1 MDMIENNLKQMID
14 RYKRDNP
21 MESIK
26 TIATKKGVTPETV
39 SRHQHNKIDM
49 SMHDIKDYAE
59 ILGCSTMDI
68 IYTSPPIPLL
78 AEASTTEEPDSDLM
92 YAQHISPTNAV
103 VLYIHG
109 YFDADLGCS
118 KISLPSKYQ
127 GRYKWM
133 DGGIE
138 IFDRKPCL
146 ANIVSPD
153 ALMNP
158 SLIRTKD
165 ENLFTGTL
173 FPQAGSHLYSLVPTY
188 SDASKVMRD
197 LDLEWATPITS
208 YILRPEHLNAKFV
221 SANQHPKSEAVIKE
235 MFTSMNARR
244 KLKGMELLK

>member
-26 TIATKKGVTPETV
+26 TIAAKKGVTPETV

-49 SMHDIKDYAE
+49 SMHDITDYAE

-78 AEASTTEEPDSDLM
+78 AEASTTEDQNSPLM
-92 YAQHISPTNAV
+92 YAQHLSPSNAM

-109 YFDADLGCS
+109 YFDAELGCA
-118 KISLPSKYQ
+118 KINLPARYQ

-138 IFDRKPCL
+138 IFDRTPCL
-146 ANIVSPD
+146 TATVSPD
-153 ALMNP
+153 ALMKP

-165 ENLFTGTL
+165 ENLYTGIL

-188 SDASKVMRD
+188 SDASNVMCD

-208 YILRPEHLNAKFV
+208 YILRPEHLNARFV
-221 SANQHPKSEAVIKE
+221 PANQHPKSEAVIKE
-235 MFTSMNARR
+235 MFTNMNARR
-244 KLKGMELLK
+244 KSKGMELLK